1 MLFDDGDEFFLGIAI
16 GALLGAG
23 VALLLAP
30 DSGRRTRRRI
40 RRTAEEWSDV
50 AGDRLQDAG
59 DRLQGAADEARRL
72 ADDAL
77 KVAER
82 SGTRLRGSVE
92 RRAKK
97 LRIRT

>member
-1 MLFDDGDEFFLGIAI
+1 MIFDDGDEFFLGIAI
-16 GALLGAG
+16 GALIGAG

-40 RRTAEEWSDV
+40 RRTAEDWSDV
-50 AGDRLQDAG
+50 AGE
-59 DRLQGAADEARRL
+59 RLQGAAEEARRL

-77 KVAER
+77 EAAER

-92 RRAKK
+92 RGAKK

>member
-16 GALLGAG
+16 GVLIGAG

-50 AGDRLQDAG
+50 AGERLQDAG
-59 DRLQGAADEARRL
+59 ERLQGATGEARRL

-92 RRAKK
+92 RGAKK